1 MLELK
6 PISGSPLKLSP
17 IVLGKWH
24 IHELTKNELE
34 NLINAALESGINSFD
49 HADIYGGYTCE
60 EAFGYWLG
68 NNSSYRDKIRL
79 ISKCGIRLV
88 AEQRPDHR
96 VKHYDT
102 SEAHIIASA
111 EQSLKNLQTDHL
123 DMLLIHRP
131 DPLMNPEEI
140 SSAFS
145 KLKVAG
151 KVLNFGVSNF
161 TTSQI
166 SLLLTYADEPIVT
179 NQIEISVFKSESM
192 FDGTLDYLMEKSINP
207 MAWSPVGGRK
217 NIELALKNKEVTAM
231 ATKYGVDTGNL
242 LLAWLLKHPAGI
254 VPVIGTMNPGRVRS
268 SVKALEVNIDRQD
281 WFHLLKVIR
290 TYDVP

>member
-1 MLELK
+1 MMLK
-6 PISGSPLKLSP
+6 SISGSPLKLTP

-24 IHELTKNELE
+24 IHELSKRELE
-34 NLINAALESGINSFD
+34 TLINAALEVGITSFD

-60 EAFGYWLG
+60 EAFGNWLAT
-68 NNSSYRDKIRL
+68 NSDQRDGIRL

-88 AEQRPDHR
+88 NEQRPDHR

-111 EQSLKNLQTDHL
+111 ERSLKNLKTDYL
-123 DMLLIHRP
+123 DLLLIHRP
-131 DPLMNPEEI
+131 DPLMNPEEVA
-140 SSAFS
+140 SAFS
-145 KLKVAG
+145 KLKEDG

-161 TTSQI
+161 TTSQF
-166 SLLLTYADEPIVT
+166 SLLSKYSDEPVIT
-179 NQIEISVFKSESM
+179 NQVELSIFRSEAM
-192 FDGTLDYLMEKSINP
+192 FDGSLDYMMERGINP

-217 NIELALKNKEVTAM
+217 NIGLALKNDEVLKM
-231 ATKYGVDTGNL
+231 AAKYNLEVGNL

-254 VPVIGTMNPGRVRS
+254 VPVIGTMNPERVRS
-268 SVKALEVNIDRQD
+268 SVTALQVDFDRQD